1 VNYGVNT
8 ILGAKTP
15 VDNTLVT
22 AHSVTLTSL
31 TPGTRYYFQVE
42 STNSAEVSAVSPES
56 SFSTLT
62 STGTAPNLSYVASW
76 GITDSGVTISWS
88 TDVPATTALAYGTTA
103 ALGQMSPIQS
113 ALTLSHGVTL
123 TGLTA
128 GTTYYFVARSASAG
142 GQTGYSGTN
151 SFTTTGI
158 NLPVISGVT
167 AAPGSNNSAVVSWTT
182 SVPTVSYV
190 QFGTTT
196 AYDRYSAET
205 GLTTNPQPAM
215 GYVPSGVI
223 HYQVVSTDASGH
235 QVMSPDYQF
244 TEP

>member
-1 VNYGVNT
+1 
-8 ILGAKTP
+8 
-15 VDNTLVT
+15 
-22 AHSVTLTSL
+22 
-31 TPGTRYYFQVE
+31 
-42 STNSAEVSAVSPES
+42 
-56 SFSTLT
+56 
-62 STGTAPNLSYVASW
+62 
-76 GITDSGVTISWS
+76 
-88 TDVPATTALAYGTTA
+88 
-103 ALGQMSPIQS
+103 
-113 ALTLSHGVTL
+113 
-123 TGLTA
+123 
-128 GTTYYFVARSASAG
+128 
-142 GQTGYSGTN
+142 
-151 SFTTTGI
+151 
-158 NLPVISGVT
+158 
-167 AAPGSNNSAVVSWTT
+167 VVSWTT